1 MVISNSLDVKTFDV
15 VWNVAVE
22 IALLTV
28 VISDD
33 ECLGDVLAGIVI
45 RAPEVR
51 VLVDELFCP
60 QEYGSSG
67 NV

>member
-1 MVISNSLDVKTFDV
+1 MVVSNSLDVKTFDV
-15 VWNVAVE
+15 VWNFAVE

-33 ECLGDVLAGIVI
+33 EYLGDVLAGIVI